1 MNIEILSI
9 IIKMGILV
17 FEIFL
22 HTTIIKKST
31 GKVIKKNNFVKEIL
45 INKVFA
51 NVMRLFK

>member
-22 HTTIIKKST
+22 HTTVIKKSAE
-31 GKVIKKNNFVKEIL
+31 KVIKKNNFVQEIR
-45 INKVFA
+45 INKVFV